1 MEVFTVTP
9 CPGLMFSWPH
19 KPGSPDVCRPGVQA
33 QRETP
38 ASLRLLGPV
47 VAPST
52 HGRGICGL
60 LGMMRCP
67 LRRPPAPWE
76 ETVPG
81 MAASMPH
88 PDVPACASTSRVS
101 RNAVLGTR
109 PHRHPELTSAVSAAR
124 VRGPRRSTRGA
135 SSHTG
140 GLQGGRDS
148 TATGGRGRVT
158 RVHQE

>member
-9 CPGLMFSWPH
+9 CPGLIFSWPH

-47 VAPST
+47 VAPSM

-67 LRRPPAPWE
+67 LRWLHGKRRSRAWQ
-76 ETVPG
+76 
-81 MAASMPH
+81 
-88 PDVPACASTSRVS
+88 PACPILTCQRALLP
-101 RNAVLGTR
+101 AGC
-109 PHRHPELTSAVSAAR
+109 PETQSW
-124 VRGPRRSTRGA
+124 GPDPT
-135 SSHTG
+135 
-140 GLQGGRDS
+140 
-148 TATGGRGRVT
+148 VT
-158 RVHQE
+158 QN